1 VLGDLERRVKKIKKE
16 LEECRRAEIGR
27 EQVAREEVLRYKLE
41 RVEEQVDIYW
51 KQRAHVNWLQKG
63 DRNTSYFH
71 AACRERRKKNRI
83 EKLKRED
90 GVWLE
95 REEEKRTY
103 IANYFSL
110 LFRSNGGQTSQQ
122 LLNAVEAKVSPGMN
136 ENLVKE
142 FTVEEVKQVL
152 DSIGDLKAPGPDGMP
167 SVFYKKFWG
176 VIGEQIIQEIMEVL
190 RGAAMPEEWNET
202 TIVLI
207 PKVTKPTQVKDL
219 RPISLCNVLYKIVAK
234 VLANRLKHILPEIIS
249 PVQSAFVPRRLIS
262 DNILVA
268 YEISHYMRGRRKG
281 NRGYAAV
288 KLNMSKAYDRVEWH
302 FLEDMMNKMGFCR
315 QWIELIMKCV
325 SSVKYRIRVNDV
337 LSNEVRPE
345 RGLRQGDPLSP
356 YLFLICA
363 EGFSALVQQAERE
376 GSLRGVKVCP
386 GAPSV
391 SHLLFADDSLI
402 LCRAKEGDAQKLQD
416 ILNLYEECSGQM
428 INKDKSAIMFTPN
441 TGEDD
446 RVRVMQI
453 LHI

>member
-363 EGFSALVQQAERE
+363 EGFSALV
-376 GSLRGVKVCP
+376 
-386 GAPSV
+386 
-391 SHLLFADDSLI
+391 
-402 LCRAKEGDAQKLQD
+402 
-416 ILNLYEECSGQM
+416 
-428 INKDKSAIMFTPN
+428 
-441 TGEDD
+441 
-446 RVRVMQI
+446 
-453 LHI
+453 